1 VHAAGIEFDYAFF
14 VGNSAEANAGVV
26 RIVFR
31 ALDDAKRGVER
42 VAAGLEESEGVF
54 KVCISVI
61 STDDNGA
68 LVRSGLRIVFLRAIL
83 LRAFPLGWGS
93 YSGGDCP

>member
-1 VHAAGIEFDYAFF
+1 VHATCVEFDDSFF

-31 ALDDAKRGVER
+31 TLDNAKRGVER
-42 VAAGLEESEGVF
+42 IAAAFEEREGVF
-54 KVCISVI
+54 EVCISVI

-68 LVRSGLRIVFLRAIL
+68 LMRSGLRIVFLRAIL
-83 LRAFPLGWGS
+83 RRVFGLGSGP
-93 YSGGDCP
+93 YSGGDCS